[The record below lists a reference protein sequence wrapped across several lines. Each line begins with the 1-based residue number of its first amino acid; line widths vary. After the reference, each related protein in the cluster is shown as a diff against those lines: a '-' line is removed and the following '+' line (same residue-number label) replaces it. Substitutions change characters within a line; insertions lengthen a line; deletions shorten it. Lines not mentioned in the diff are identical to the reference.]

1 MQLSVSS
8 HIIRIWADGVPVD
21 FQAVA
26 ALAGKAG
33 VEAFDMNRI
42 SDYDAER

>member
-1 MQLSVSS
+1 MKLSVSS
-8 HIIRIWADGVPVD
+8 HIIRTWADGVPVD
-21 FQAVA
+21 FQSVA

-33 VEAFDMNRI
+33 VEAFDMNMI